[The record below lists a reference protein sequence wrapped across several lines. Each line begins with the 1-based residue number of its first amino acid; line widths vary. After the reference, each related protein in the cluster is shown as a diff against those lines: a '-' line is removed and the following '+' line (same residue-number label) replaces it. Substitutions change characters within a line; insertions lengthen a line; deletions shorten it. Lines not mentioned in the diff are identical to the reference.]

1 MLKHICFLYV
11 FLLTDSSPA
20 AVTIRLDDVPRR
32 VIEHNPSLK
41 AARFRIEEAR
51 GRVMQAG
58 RLSNPEAGFEMKHD
72 PWFEEGNVGVSL
84 DQKFPLTARLRL
96 EKALSEKAVAA
107 AELEVLDAER
117 ERIAEAQTLAVKLL
131 ALDRQRA
138 LRQQQSAL
146 AGELADFI
154 SKRADKGEMSAL
166 DASQAQ
172 LDTQRIMQ
180 QGRQLETERIAVI
193 GQLKPLLGLNAPDSL
208 SISGTLPAP
217 AKPAAKFGIDRR
229 PDYQL
234 SKLREESAQTEIE
247 LAKAHKWEDMR
258 AGLFVEG
265 ERMEDVPVGLTNT
278 GFFGLRFSMQLPFWN
293 KNQGE
298 VQEKSAG
305 AQRAMMETKA
315 LESEIENEAATA
327 RSEMEAHA
335 RLAAETK
342 DKLLPLVVQQSERL
356 QKAYEQGQADLLT
369 VLRVREQ
376 NLTLEASILDSLRDY
391 HLARIRFESA
401 TGRHAPASR
410 SAPRTSQK

>member
-1 MLKHICFLYV
+1 MLKYSCFLSV
-11 FLLTDSSPA
+11 LIISSASPA
-20 AVTIRLDDVPRR
+20 ATIVRLDDVPKR
-32 VIEHNPSLK
+32 VRQHNPGLK
-41 AARFRIEEAR
+41 AARFRIDEAR

-58 RLSNPEAGFEMKHD
+58 RLSNPEAGFELKHD
-72 PWFEEGNVGVSL
+72 PRFEEGNVGVSL

-107 AELEVLDAER
+107 AELEVRDAER
-117 ERIAEAQTLAVKLL
+117 ERIADAQTLAVKLL
-131 ALDRQRA
+131 SLDQQRA
-138 LRQQQSAL
+138 LRQKQSAL

-180 QGRQLETERIAVI
+180 QARQLETERIAVI
-193 GQLKPLLGLNAPDSL
+193 GQLKPLLGLSATDSL
-208 SISGTLPAP
+208 SITGTLPAP
-217 AKPAAKFGIDRR
+217 ARTSSSSGIERR

-234 SKLREESAQTEIE
+234 SKLREESALTEIE
-247 LAKAHKWEDMR
+247 LAKAHKWEDMT
-258 AGLFVEG
+258 AGLFLEG
-265 ERMEDVPVGLTNT
+265 ERMEDAPDGLTRT
-278 GFFGLRFSMQLPFWN
+278 GFFGLRFSLPLPLWN

-305 AQRAMMETKA
+305 AQRAVMETRA
-315 LESEIENEAATA
+315 LASEIENEAAAA

-335 RLAAETK
+335 KLAAETK
-342 DKLLPLVVQQSERL
+342 DKLLPLVVQQTERL

-376 NLTLEASILDSLRDY
+376 NLSLEASILDSLRDY
-391 HLARIRFESA
+391 HLARIRYESA
-401 TGRHAPASR
+401 TGRHAPAASE
-410 SAPRTSQK
+410 SNTGK

>member
-1 MLKHICFLYV
+1 MLKHSLFPFILFITV
-11 FLLTDSSPA
+11 SSPA
-20 AVTIRLDDVPRR
+20 AVTIRLDDVPKR

-58 RLSNPEAGFEMKHD
+58 RLSNPEAGVELKHD
-72 PWFEEGNVGVSL
+72 PRFEEGNVGVSL

-107 AELEVLDAER
+107 AELEVRNAER

-131 ALDRQRA
+131 ALDQQRA
-138 LRQQQSAL
+138 LRQKQSSL

-166 DASQAQ
+166 DASQAR
-172 LDTQRIMQ
+172 LDTQRISQ
-180 QGRQLETERIAVI
+180 QGRQLETEHIAVL
-193 GQLKPLLGLNAPDSL
+193 GQLKPLLGLSATEAL
-208 SISGTLPAP
+208 SIRGALPA
-217 AKPAAKFGIDRR
+217 AGITSSITGVDRR

-247 LAKAHKWEDMR
+247 LAKAHKWEDAS
-258 AGLFVEG
+258 AGIFLEG
-265 ERMEDVPVGLTNT
+265 ERMEDAPDGLTRN
-278 GFFGLRFSMQLPFWN
+278 GFLGLRFSLPLPLWN
-293 KNQGE
+293 KNEGE
-298 VQEKSAG
+298 VQEKSAS
-305 AQRAMMETKA
+305 AQRAVMETKA
-315 LESEIENEAATA
+315 LASEIENEAAAA

-335 RLAAETK
+335 RLAAETR
-342 DKLLPLVVQQSERL
+342 DKLLPLVVQQADRL
-356 QKAYEQGQADLLT
+356 QKAYEQGQTDLLT

-376 NLTLEASILDSLRDY
+376 NLALEASILDSLRDY

-401 TGRHAPASR
+401 IGRHAPTSP
-410 SAPRTSQK
+410 SAPSTSQK